1 MAYAGQILDN
11 PVSGERIIFRK
22 TAADTDGELLEIDLE
37 LTPDGHV
44 PGKHVHPA
52 QEERFEVISGTMK
65 FKMGRKTVVAEAGD
79 VVTVPA
85 GVSHKFE
92 NGGDETAHVRVQV
105 RPALKMEQL
114 FETAVALANEGR
126 TTSKGMPKPLDFAL
140 FVREFAD
147 EVQGPSRPCGSSRP
161 PWHRSPGSRASA
173 VTPSAT
179 PRPARPTRS
188 DRKPPSSART
198 RPGGLPVVSSR

>member
-11 PVSGERIIFRK
+11 PVTGERIIFRK
-22 TAADTDGELLEIDLE
+22 TAADTNGELLEIDLE
-37 LTPDGHV
+37 LAPDGQV
-44 PGKHVHPA
+44 PGKHVHA
-52 QEERFEVISGTMK
+52 SQEERFEVISGTMK
-65 FKMGRKTVVAEAGD
+65 FKMGRKTIIAEAGE

-85 GVSHKFE
+85 GASHKFE

-147 EVQGPSRPCGSSRP
+147 EVQGSFPPVWVQQATMAPLAWVARKRGHAERYAPASPSY
-161 PWHRSPGSRASA
+161 A
-173 VTPSAT
+173 V
-179 PRPARPTRS
+179 
-188 DRKPPSSART
+188 
-198 RPGGLPVVSSR
+198 